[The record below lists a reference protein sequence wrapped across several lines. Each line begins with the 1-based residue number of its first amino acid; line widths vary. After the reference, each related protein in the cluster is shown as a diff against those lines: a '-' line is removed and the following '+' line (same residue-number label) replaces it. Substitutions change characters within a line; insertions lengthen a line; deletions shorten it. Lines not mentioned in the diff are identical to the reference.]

1 MTPHPCRVRNF
12 LRQEDNDVFDE
23 ISEYTPAQDVTSARA
38 RFFQRRIRV
47 LLYTER
53 AHFYFRHRIRGTRV
67 GPGGEGGGGSRCGVD
82 R

>member
-1 MTPHPCRVRNF
+1 M
-12 LRQEDNDVFDE
+12 E

-38 RFFQRRIRV
+38 RFFQRRVRV

-67 GPGGEGGGGSRCGVD
+67 SKSVCGSTQMSQQYMGGP
-82 R
+82 